1 MDHNPKTST
10 TDDLLE
16 LLRRIRKDA
25 TAIQAKVSDA
35 LALIAELNL
44 PDPSTAKCP
53 NCGIQLRGPLALA
66 EHVYVSHAGPLP
78 EHYRRADELAGI
90 STDDA

>member
-1 MDHNPKTST
+1 MDHNPQTST
-10 TDDLLE
+10 TNDLLE

-25 TAIQAKVSDA
+25 TLIQAKVGDA
-35 LALIAELNL
+35 LALITELHL
-44 PDPSTAKCP
+44 PEPDAAKCP
-53 NCGIQLRGPLALA
+53 NCGIHLRGPLALA

-90 STDDA
+90 STADA